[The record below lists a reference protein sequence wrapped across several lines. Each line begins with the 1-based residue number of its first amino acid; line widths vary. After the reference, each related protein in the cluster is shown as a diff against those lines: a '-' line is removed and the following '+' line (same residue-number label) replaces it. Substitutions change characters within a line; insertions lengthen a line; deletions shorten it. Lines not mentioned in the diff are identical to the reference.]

1 MGRDRGRQKVREKY
15 IKALFDEV
23 EMGKIEGNWE
33 NSQYNVTL
41 FVNYDIYI
49 FNKRYYKLKSEQDS
63 SIRKKLL
70 LYLYKFNF
78 YTPKIIKRVIF
89 KKYLLQNEGK
99 DIKHFNYNVYLLLSY
114 MKNTNIN
121 ESTQKIIDLDVFR
134 TRINKNNKKT
144 IYFFNLFLNY
154 ACNHFQF
161 KYKQGLNEILA
172 LFFYLK
178 GKCFNMID
186 VYFCFQNFVE
196 RFLKE
201 FYYDDE
207 FFFLQMTF
215 FLFKVLIK
223 YHDPVLS
230 EVLENNK
237 MTPEIYAASWFLTL
251 FASKSNLKI
260 LNSIYLIFILE
271 HNPFFYF
278 FFSLALLILH
288 RNVFLCVDSSN
299 LPELLSKIN
308 IFSKKFLKKVWSLGK
323 YLERNTPVSFTHKL
337 FFIKNVLIYLTNDIS
352 EENHHKKDV
361 LLNFFKSIDYMSINS
376 YEIIKNVSSGRNKY
390 IFMDI
395 RPNGHF
401 KRFHLRSSINVDT
414 DQDYAQLLRER
425 MDIREKRKKWERE
438 VKIDK
443 RIRYILKRY
452 GDCEVV
458 HSELLLFS
466 YMLFKKHGGKIN
478 INHDDNILLKGKNEH
493 MGKKMLNE
501 VNFGELERGEQGKRR
516 KKRRRARRRI
526 QRRERDARQNRK
538 GGNLQSIGFLKF
550 ERDPV
555 INLNFH
561 ILQNYREERNMK
573 GGSKNRKVKVRT
585 AKCFSRLYAEER
597 NAHDCK
603 MCYSDDNIVHRPF
616 RLTCYHIKQGFYA
629 KIREDAKREEA
640 SREDAKR
647 GDAKRGDAK
656 NGREN
661 RDKGI
666 HKVVE
671 SLPGEQHPGE
681 THHGEP
687 KLNVSSFNLYLLIKE
702 KVLKDENLLQ
712 HTLTDVLNPKRDII
726 ILYDDDFNNAKH
738 VRRFYNHLIY
748 NFKIKKVS
756 IIEGGINAY
765 HSLIR
770 NENLDFNVKDSTSIS
785 NKIGKGK
792 IMELPDFF
800 LCYSLLKNKNVL
812 NNIFHY
818 PNLCYLCKYK
828 NCKNAKKKI
837 LDVFFFE
844 IYNDFTIFEDLYNFL
859 TCQKEKTNLLAFLDL
874 IIRKKNIERLR
885 HSKREDSEGSS
896 FHISSLLNYIKRKKG
911 KDKEGNSSSLPSFVS
926 PSMSNGKYP
935 DDHDKPF
942 YSSKKMSNST
952 VGDTNMCNHSRGKK
966 DYFSI
971 NYYIDYCSRKKSE
984 LLNTPKNYDKGDSID
999 GEHTDELFDERNDQE
1014 RAGKFPSE
1022 RISASG
1028 DELYKGVNDV
1038 SAIDIPMQVDPLDA
1052 GRNLSIVTDITDRR
1066 SSTGLD
1072 VYNMFSYVDVLCYNS
1087 LLHSGESVKNGDINQ
1102 IGQSSERSDKRG
1114 GRMRKVYSCFI
1125 EYVYQPLIP
1134 HNIRS
1139 NNVISNFVQYVKYF
1153 KSMKRSNSVS
1163 TINDPNLYLNCNK
1176 LDSRLFFNMSY
1187 FPFNS
1192 LRKLHFPSSIP
1203 CANANE
1209 GNLPT
1214 KDDSL
1219 YQTAREELVTDN
1231 HTGENLSIER
1241 ANGTANAVLGVDQY
1255 DELLND
1261 SIISNTWIK
1270 NRPELGL
1277 CKLMIYDYFLI
1288 LYGTPY
1294 LQETNV
1300 LVSKTDKR
1308 KNGGNVNKAT
1318 EKWDEE
1324 DQSKDMGNMESD
1336 CVDAIKGDNMEEGEE
1351 GEEVE
1356 EEGEEVEEE
1365 VEEEK
1370 EEKEEEEVE
1379 EEVEEEEV
1387 EEEEVEEEVEEEE
1400 EEDGKRENLDV
1411 GVLNFLKEKEKY
1423 GEKKGDLNLKYVDD
1437 RFHKIIIHKYKD
1449 LKKKDIL
1456 FNIECYKIN
1465 SININWC
1472 KLSHHIFASITK
1484 EHIADTYTHY
1494 KGYFHMSNNDLL
1506 LKEDT
1511 YSVRSIS
1518 SCNTESYVS
1527 DKQDFSFSDYQSFY
1541 TKNVRSKPGTD
1552 RGNIQGVDEKEKE
1565 ILLHQQVKIDVV
1577 NIYGIFDLRTIF
1589 KITTKRN
1596 SGKTLYFYFTTNRNI
1611 PLLALNFENDM
1622 EVQSCVC
1629 SVKEAYTLFV
1639 NEKGGN

>member
-1 MGRDRGRQKVREKY
+1 MST
-15 IKALFDEV
+15 
-23 EMGKIEGNWE
+23 IE
-33 NSQYNVTL
+33 
-41 FVNYDIYI
+41 
-49 FNKRYYKLKSEQDS
+49 
-63 SIRKKLL
+63 
-70 LYLYKFNF
+70 
-78 YTPKIIKRVIF
+78 
-89 KKYLLQNEGK
+89 
-99 DIKHFNYNVYLLLSY
+99 
-114 MKNTNIN
+114 
-121 ESTQKIIDLDVFR
+121 
-134 TRINKNNKKT
+134 
-144 IYFFNLFLNY
+144 
-154 ACNHFQF
+154 
-161 KYKQGLNEILA
+161 
-172 LFFYLK
+172 
-178 GKCFNMID
+178 
-186 VYFCFQNFVE
+186 
-196 RFLKE
+196 
-201 FYYDDE
+201 
-207 FFFLQMTF
+207 
-215 FLFKVLIK
+215 
-223 YHDPVLS
+223 
-230 EVLENNK
+230 
-237 MTPEIYAASWFLTL
+237 
-251 FASKSNLKI
+251 KI
-260 LNSIYLIFILE
+260 LI
-271 HNPFFYF
+271 
-278 FFSLALLILH
+278 
-288 RNVFLCVDSSN
+288 NVFLCVDSSN

-308 IFSKKFLKKVWSLGK
+308 IFNKKFLKKVWSLGK

-337 FFIKNVLIYLTNDIS
+337 FFIKNVLIYLTNEIS

-414 DQDYAQLLRER
+414 DQDYAQLLRES

-443 RIRYILKRY
+443 RIRHILKRY
-452 GDCEVV
+452 EDCEVM
-458 HSELLLFS
+458 HSDLLLFS

-493 MGKKMLNE
+493 MGRNILNE
-501 VNFGELERGEQGKRR
+501 VNFGELERGKQGKRR
-516 KKRRRARRRI
+516 KKRRRARKRI
-526 QRRERDARQNRK
+526 RRRERDTRKNRK
-538 GGNLQSIGFLKF
+538 GGNIQSMGLLKF

-555 INLNFH
+555 VNLNFH

-573 GGSKNRKVKVRT
+573 GRSKTRKVKVGT
-585 AKCFSRLYAEER
+585 VKCFSRMYAEER
-597 NAHDCK
+597 NAQDCK
-603 MCYSDDNIVHRPF
+603 RYYSDDNIVHRPF
-616 RLTCYHIKQGFYA
+616 RLMCYIIKQWFYA
-629 KIREDAKREEA
+629 KIQEEAKREVGK
-640 SREDAKR
+640 REK
-647 GDAKRGDAK
+647 AK

-661 RDKGI
+661 HDKG
-666 HKVVE
+666 KYMVE
-671 SLPGEQHPGE
+671 SLPGELYHEEPHLGQTHP
-681 THHGEP
+681 GEP

-702 KVLKDENLLQ
+702 KVLKDENLLR

-738 VRRFYNHLIY
+738 VRKFYYNLIY

-765 HSLIR
+765 HSLIV
-770 NENLDFNVKDSTSIS
+770 NENLDFNVKGSTPTN

-792 IMELPDFF
+792 FMELPDFF
-800 LCYSLLKNKNVL
+800 LCYNLLKNKNVV
-812 NNIFHY
+812 NHIFHY

-828 NCKNAKKKI
+828 NCKNTKKKI

-859 TCQKEKTNLLAFLDL
+859 TYQKEKTNLLAFLDL
-874 IIRKKNIERLR
+874 IVRKKYIERLR

-896 FHISSLLNYIKRKKG
+896 FHISSILNYIKRKKG
-911 KDKEGNSSSLPSFVS
+911 KDKEGGNSSSLPSFVS
-926 PSMSNGKYP
+926 PSISNGKYLYN
-935 DDHDKPF
+935 HDKPF

-952 VGDTNMCNHSRGKK
+952 VGDTNMCNHSTGKK

-971 NYYIDYCSRKKSE
+971 NYYIDYYSRKKSE

-999 GEHTDELFDERNDQE
+999 DKHADELFDEHNDPE
-1014 RAGKFPSE
+1014 RGGKFPSE

-1028 DELYKGVNDV
+1028 DELWKGVSDA
-1038 SAIDIPMQVDPLDA
+1038 SAIGIPMQVEPLDV
-1052 GRNLSIVTDITDRR
+1052 GRNLSIATDSTDRR
-1066 SSTGLD
+1066 CSTGLD

-1087 LLHSGESVKNGDINQ
+1087 LLHSGESGENGDVNQ
-1102 IGQSSERSDKRG
+1102 IDQSSERSDKNG
-1114 GRMRKVYSCFI
+1114 GSMRKVYNCFI

-1192 LRKLHFPSSIP
+1192 LRKLHFPSSLP
-1203 CANANE
+1203 CASANE
-1209 GNLPT
+1209 GDLPT

-1219 YQTAREELVTDN
+1219 YQTAREELPTEN
-1231 HTGENLSIER
+1231 HTGEKLPIER
-1241 ANGTANAVLGVDQY
+1241 ADGAANAAAGVDQY

-1261 SIISNTWIK
+1261 SIINNTWIK

-1308 KNGGNVNKAT
+1308 QNGSNVNKVT
-1318 EKWDEE
+1318 EKWDE
-1324 DQSKDMGNMESD
+1324 DQSKDMENMENMEMDS
-1336 CVDAIKGDNMEEGEE
+1336 VDAIKGDNMEEE
-1351 GEEVE
+1351 
-1356 EEGEEVEEE
+1356 
-1365 VEEEK
+1365 
-1370 EEKEEEEVE
+1370 
-1379 EEVEEEEV
+1379 
-1387 EEEEVEEEVEEEE
+1387 
-1400 EEDGKRENLDV
+1400 GKRKNLDI
-1411 GVLNFLKEKEKY
+1411 GMLNFLKEKEKY

-1449 LKKKDIL
+1449 LKKKDVL

-1465 SININWC
+1465 SINTNWC

-1494 KGYFHMSNNDLL
+1494 KGYFHLSNNDLL

-1518 SCNTESYVS
+1518 SSNTESYVS
-1527 DKQDFSFSDYQSFY
+1527 DEQDFSFSDYHSFY
-1541 TKNVRSKPGTD
+1541 TKNVKSKPGTD
-1552 RGNIQGVDEKEKE
+1552 RRNTQGVDEKEKE
-1565 ILLHQQVKIDVV
+1565 ILLHQQVEIDVV

-1596 SGKTLYFYFTTNRNI
+1596 SGKTLYFYFTTNRNT

-1622 EVQSCVC
+1622 EVQSCVY
-1629 SVKEAYTLFV
+1629 SVKEAYAFFV